1 MQRGWEGMC
10 NDTKL
15 ENNLNLSS
23 SNIKLNWLHKEEHT
37 FVRHIGHPFCPW
49 YIQN

>member
-15 ENNLNLSS
+15 ENNLNLNS
-23 SNIKLNWLHKEEHT
+23 SNIKL
-37 FVRHIGHPFCPW
+37 VI
-49 YIQN
+49 